1 MKITAGTIVR
11 TIVLFLALVNQMLSI
26 SDRPVLPIEDAT
38 VEAIVTNLWTL
49 IAALVSWWK
58 NNSFTDAA
66 LRGDELMRKAREL
79 NKS

>member
-26 SDRPVLPIEDAT
+26 SGRPVLPIEDAT